1 VDTLGYL
8 LDSSAQLF
16 PEFRVGSIVR
26 PLRLEWVFLGTT
38 TILVL
43 DGILFCTPRF
53 SSPDISTIGCGMDS
67 LLLVGMISA
76 VPYFGV

>member
-1 VDTLGYL
+1 
-8 LDSSAQLF
+8 
-16 PEFRVGSIVR
+16 
-26 PLRLEWVFLGTT
+26 VFWGAT